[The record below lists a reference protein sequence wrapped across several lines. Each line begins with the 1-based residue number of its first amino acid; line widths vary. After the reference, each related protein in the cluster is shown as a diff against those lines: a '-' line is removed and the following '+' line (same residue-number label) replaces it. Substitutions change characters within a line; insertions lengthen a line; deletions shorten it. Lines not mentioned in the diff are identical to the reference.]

1 MKKEYTINLII
12 EREMLMY
19 DLVVKFRPSILLSDR
34 KGIKNAW
41 HEIVNEGICV
51 NNVDME
57 DVRRV
62 NAIERLEKEIGKEE
76 MIKEK
81 VLIPS
86 EYLEEIEF
94 EGRPY
99 HMIDKQYLKP

>member
-1 MKKEYTINLII
+1 MKKEYTIDLII

-19 DLVVKFRPSILLSDR
+19 NLVVKFIPSILLSDR

-41 HEIVNEGICV
+41 HNIINDTAYI
-51 NNVDME
+51 NDVDME

-62 NAIERLEKEIGKEE
+62 NAIERLENEIGKEE

>member
-1 MKKEYTINLII
+1 MKKEYTTDLLV
-12 EREMLMY
+12 EKDYLMY
-19 DLVVKFRPSILLSDR
+19 NLVVKYRPNILASNTIS
-34 KGIKNAW
+34 IKNAW
-41 HEIVNEGICV
+41 HEMIDEAICV
-51 NNVDME
+51 NDVDMG

-62 NAIERLEKEIGKEE
+62 NAIERLKNEIGTEE
-76 MIKEK
+76 MIKGK

-99 HMIDKQYLKP
+99 HMIDRQYLKP

>member
-1 MKKEYTINLII
+1 MKKEYTIDLLV
-12 EREMLMY
+12 EKDKLMY
-19 DLVVKFRPSILLSDR
+19 DLVVKIIPSILPSDR
-34 KGIKNAW
+34 NGIKNAW
-41 HEIVNEGICV
+41 YNIINDTTYI

-62 NAIERLEKEIGKEE
+62 NAIERLENEIGTEE
-76 MIKEK
+76 MIKGK

>member
-1 MKKEYTINLII
+1 MKKEYTIDLII

-19 DLVVKFRPSILLSDR
+19 DLVVKFIPSILLSDR

-41 HEIVNEGICV
+41 HKIINDATYVND
-51 NNVDME
+51 VDME

-62 NAIERLEKEIGKEE
+62 NAIERLENEIGKEE